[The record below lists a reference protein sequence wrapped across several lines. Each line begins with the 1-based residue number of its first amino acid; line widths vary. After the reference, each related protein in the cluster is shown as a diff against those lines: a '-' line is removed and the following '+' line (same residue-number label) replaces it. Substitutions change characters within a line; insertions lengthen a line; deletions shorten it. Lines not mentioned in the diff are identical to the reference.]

1 MLCKLAFF
9 SFLQV
14 VETIVKVSPQR
25 GTELFAPILLK
36 ICHMILEVEV
46 ILLSGSY
53 CQTLFKCNVC
63 LLIRCLVSLFFSSSF
78 MKDSIPLSK
87 YTQMVLNVKYC
98 VYSLSI
104 LIRRD
109 YERRIKNRFIPQSL
123 SLKTIV
129 YNKPLNYNLVV

>member
-25 GTELFAPILLK
+25 GTELFAPVLLK

-46 ILLSGSY
+46 ILLSGSH

-63 LLIRCLVSLFFSSSF
+63 LLLRCLVSLFFSSSF